1 MTSLADPSSIRVTR
15 LPETVYLG
23 AGRQVCLTIHRPD
36 VDAVRAVVLVEPF
49 GIEALAA
56 DAAYRRLTQLL
67 VESGWLVVRF
77 APPGAGDSGEVA
89 EGTFV
94 GSWIEAVS
102 DVVTFA
108 RGLTVD
114 TRVDMVGL
122 RLGATIAAYATHRT
136 PVGQLVLWAPVAGRA
151 FAREFKL
158 LGASGA
164 HPTEP
169 TRSGAPANRWF
180 TNQAGDIE
188 AGGFVLSAES
198 VALLAPLDLR
208 TVDSVGAERIL
219 LVDRDD
225 LGCVDK
231 IELNFAR
238 LVIESTVV
246 RPVGYADMRLDDPE
260 EGLVPDESLNSIVEW
275 LAEPRY
281 PEPGEP
287 GNSPSSEFQSDSH
300 PPERELRVT
309 NGTDFVVEYPFTV
322 RVEAVALAGLVS
334 RPCAQRGATETG
346 PAVIMLT
353 TGSNPRCGAGRLQA
367 LMARDLASQGHLV
380 VRYDRSG
387 IGVTTRDGRGTG
399 VTDTIDAYDTQ
410 HGRDLHAVIDH
421 VVNEFGQPSVVL
433 IGLCSG
439 AYTAFHH
446 ANGLTTSLNPVKAI
460 VLINQILFLD
470 RSWTTTVDSPAL
482 AVKAGYELLTGWRD
496 PRRWKSLLT
505 GGVPVRTTVRRLARL
520 AGMRLRETQ
529 SRVLVGLRW
538 KQPPALGEALLHIR
552 TVGVRQIF
560 IFDDAE
566 TGLGQL
572 RLEGRAAMKSL
583 ERSGWLDVRTLAGAG
598 HTFGPTASK
607 RWLSDQLRE
616 QLSVVTT
623 AQPEAPTG

>member
-1 MTSLADPSSIRVTR
+1 MTSLTDPSSICVTR

-23 AGRQVCLTIHRPD
+23 AGHQVCVTIHRPD
-36 VDAVRAVVLVEPF
+36 VDAVGAVVLVEPY

-56 DAAYRRLTQLL
+56 DAAYRRLAQLL
-67 VESGWLVVRF
+67 VASGSLVVRF

-94 GSWIEAVS
+94 GSWIDAVT

-114 TRVDMVGL
+114 RRVDMVGL

-136 PVGQLVLWAPVAGRA
+136 PVEQLVLWAPVAGKA
-151 FAREFKL
+151 FARECML

-169 TRSGAPANRWF
+169 ISSSEPVNGWF
-180 TNQAGDIE
+180 ANQAGDIE

-208 TVDSVGAERIL
+208 TIDSVGAERIL

-225 LGCVDK
+225 LGCVDR
-231 IELNFAR
+231 IALNFAR
-238 LVIESTVV
+238 LIIESTVV

-260 EGLVPDESLNSIVEW
+260 EGLVPDASLNSIVEW
-275 LAEPRY
+275 LSTPRYAEPRV
-281 PEPGEP
+281 PGD
-287 GNSPSSEFQSDSH
+287 STASDFDSDSR
-300 PPERELRVT
+300 PPDRQLRVT
-309 NGTDFVVEYPFTV
+309 NGTDVVVEYPFAV
-322 RVEAVALAGLVS
+322 LVEEVALAGLVS
-334 RPCAQRGATETG
+334 RPGAERGATQTG
-346 PAVIMLT
+346 PAVILLT

-367 LMARDLASQGHLV
+367 SMARDLASQGHLV

-387 IGVTTRDGRGTG
+387 IGVTTRDGPDAGI
-399 VTDTIDAYDTQ
+399 TDTIDAYDAQ

-470 RSWTTTVDSPAL
+470 RSWTTTTDSPAL
-482 AVKAGYELLTGWRD
+482 AVKAGYELLVGWRD

-505 GGVPVRTTVRRLARL
+505 GGVPLRTTARRLARL
-520 AGMRLRETQ
+520 TGMRLRETR

-538 KQPPALGEALLHIR
+538 QRPPALGEALLHIR
-552 TVGVRQIF
+552 TVGVRLIF

-572 RLEGRAAMKSL
+572 RLEGRAAMKNL
-583 ERSGWLDVRTLAGAG
+583 ERSGWLDILTLAGAG

-607 RWLSDQLRE
+607 RWLSEQLRE
-616 QLSVVTT
+616 QLSVAPAV
-623 AQPEAPTG
+623 QPGVPTV